1 MNINFTHVL
10 FFMTITLFLSCNKNK
25 LSIPNTLEENLKNK
39 SEYRQYVHLVNKSL
53 KKDTLALKE
62 IMLIS
67 NIYDGAGYEH
77 GYILIGIMERI
88 GDHDF
93 NKALLRLNNPQK
105 ENVKEYFEVGMD
117 ILFLSEQ
124 ERSDMEEKYPKT
136 FKTLQL
142 NRERIHFYETRN
154 NNN

>member
-142 NRERIHFYETRN
+142 NRKRIHLYETRN

>member
-142 NRERIHFYETRN
+142 NRGRIHLYETRN

>member
-1 MNINFTHVL
+1 
-10 FFMTITLFLSCNKNK
+10 
-25 LSIPNTLEENLKNK
+25 
-39 SEYRQYVHLVNKSL
+39 
-53 KKDTLALKE
+53 
-62 IMLIS
+62 
-67 NIYDGAGYEH
+67 
-77 GYILIGIMERI
+77 MERI

-142 NRERIHFYETRN
+142 NRGRIHLYETRN

>member
-105 ENVKEYFEVGMD
+105 ENVKK
-117 ILFLSEQ
+117 S
-124 ERSDMEEKYPKT
+124 
-136 FKTLQL
+136 TLK
-142 NRERIHFYETRN
+142 
-154 NNN
+154 